1 MSYTV
6 RSLIFTFQ
14 LIFAANFQW
23 ILFLPPF
30 PKWASWIQRKQSAF
44 PELTGDKLT
53 FMPTCLL
60 TGNEV
65 MKASA
70 NPTSLCLQKLTGE
83 VGSPDVMSSASEDT
97 PFQRRSNWHIWE
109 AAVWKTATLVVY
121 GVIAAFS
128 CAYHITKNE
137 GELLFTSCPGVPEHA
152 IPQPGIGPGATNPP
166 AAPIPWTPWEGQ
178 GGPGAAALQ
187 ERLGLE
193 PVLRDR
199 RVHWAWPCAC
209 GQGKAVCIWY
219 WSICTCLLSEP

>member
-6 RSLIFTFQ
+6 RDLIFTFQ

-65 MKASA
+65 MKAAA

-97 PFQRRSNWHIWE
+97 PFQRRSTWHIWE
-109 AAVWKTATLVVY
+109 AAVWKTATLVAY
-121 GVIAAFS
+121 RVIAAFS

-152 IPQPGIGPGATNPP
+152 IPQPGVGPGATNPP

-193 PVLRDR
+193 PVLCDR
-199 RVHWAWPCAC
+199 RVHWAWPCAG
-209 GQGKAVCIWY
+209 GQGKAVCIRY